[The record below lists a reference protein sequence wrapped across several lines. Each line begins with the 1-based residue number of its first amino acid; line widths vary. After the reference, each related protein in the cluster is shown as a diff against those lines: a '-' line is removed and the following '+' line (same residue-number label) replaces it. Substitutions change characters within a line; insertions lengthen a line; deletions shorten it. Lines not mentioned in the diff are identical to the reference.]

1 MRRSMVVLIGTAL
14 ATFML
19 AGTAFATHVKVI
31 DFSLDHQGQGQ
42 DRKLVLSGKVVP
54 VENDPPPGGENCGKE
69 TGVVAQRYQNGH
81 WVTRETGQSN
91 ANGRVEIKTEDRK
104 GKWRLLVPE
113 HLSGEKQCFEGK
125 SRFKRHRHPQN

>member
-1 MRRSMVVLIGTAL
+1 MRRSIVVLIGTAL

-54 VENDPPPGGENCGKE
+54 VESDPLPAVR
-69 TGVVAQRYQNGH
+69 TA
-81 WVTRETGQSN
+81 
-91 ANGRVEIKTEDRK
+91 GRKRPL
-104 GKWRLLVPE
+104 W
-113 HLSGEKQCFEGK
+113 LSVIRMAAG
-125 SRFKRHRHPQN
+125 